1 MCLDEDMRTLR
12 EYLES
17 RVVKDR
23 FTGTVT
29 LTLHCNDGGI
39 GRIKAN
45 VDHDLKKRNGKNLDK
60 SIDSGR

>member
-1 MCLDEDMRTLR
+1 MSIDEDIEVLR
-12 EYLES
+12 EYLQS
-17 RVVKDR
+17 RVVKDN

-45 VDHDLKKRNGKNLDK
+45 VDHDLKRKERKKPLDSAKR
-60 SIDSGR
+60 